1 MSGRTY
7 LTSGRVNQKHR
18 TREALLDAAA
28 ELIRAGRNFSIGEV
42 ADIAKVGRTTAYRYF
57 PSIDLLVAHAALW
70 KVAGQEQSEFEAR
83 FERCE
88 TPFDRV
94 EAVVLESDRSTNEH
108 KNEFRAMLRVSL
120 EQGGD
125 DKEHRSRIRYFVLK
139 KALEGLQEQLGK
151 GAFERVVCALSLTVG
166 VEAQIVLRDI
176 CLLSG
181 NAARDVKLWAARAI
195 LKEALAEVASS
206 NREKAAPPSA
216 RRGRLSTGGK
226 IR

>member
-1 MSGRTY
+1 MIGRTY

-28 ELIRAGRNFSIGEV
+28 ELIRDGRNISIGEV

-57 PSIDLLVAHAALW
+57 PNIDLLVAHAALW

-83 FERCE
+83 FERFE
-88 TPFDRV
+88 TPFERV
-94 EAVVLESDRSTNEH
+94 EAIVLESDRSTNEH

-120 EQGGD
+120 EGAEDEG
-125 DKEHRSRIRYFVLK
+125 HRLRIRCFVLK

-151 GAFERVVCALSLTVG
+151 GAFERLVGALSLTVG

-176 CLLSG
+176 CRLSG
-181 NAARDVKLWAARAI
+181 NEARDVKLWAARAI
-195 LKEALAEVASS
+195 LKEALAERASS
-206 NREKAAPPSA
+206 SSEKKAPA
-216 RRGRLSTGGK
+216 RVRRHLSTGGK
-226 IR
+226 KR